1 MIFKDNRESE
11 SDWNKHQNIFE
22 HRIQHRMV
30 MLNNDPA
37 IATEQLEIIDHFI
50 RFIGAPAQ
58 NREQQND
65 RSPDKENDTRRSL
78 RLIKHT
84 LSIQFDRKK
93 YTECHDQQID
103 GQSDEKDNGE
113 VVVEGVK

>member
-1 MIFKDNRESE
+1 
-11 SDWNKHQNIFE
+11 
-22 HRIQHRMV
+22 
-30 MLNNDPA
+30 MLCEDPA
-37 IATEQLEIIDHFI
+37 ITAEQLKIIDHVI

-78 RLIKHT
+78 RLVKYT

-93 YTECHDQQID
+93 YTECHNQQID
-103 GQSDEKDNGE
+103 GQSDEEDNGK